1 MNVFELSV
9 SRDYVPGW
17 GVPEAIREL
26 FQNALDAQAA
36 DPANV
41 MDFEYVPEE
50 EKLIITNRTSS
61 LSTQSLLLGASSKRD
76 DESMIGQFG
85 EGYKIAVLVLVR
97 EGLDV
102 VFYNYDKKEVWRPRL
117 INSPRYGTEI
127 LAFFIDKEAQWTEAP
142 DNNLTIEITGLTE
155 GMFEQIKVTN
165 LHVKQRYATEPLA
178 TLETRYGSILLDDD
192 QKHKVYVNGLF
203 VCEYQDYEYG
213 YNFKPEHLK
222 LDRDRKLVS
231 DFDLKWLAST
241 MWLDNRGDPEFI
253 TRAVALAEK
262 GAADVAYIS
271 SIHSRRE
278 GFDSIAQE
286 ALEMFRKRYGAKAVP
301 VSSQYEAESLDPS
314 HKPIYVNPE
323 YKELI
328 TEAAGYEE
336 PTYIHTPTLYEEVER
351 WMELYESEIPEHALS
366 DLREI
371 LTRHGGEQ

>member
-1 MNVFELSV
+1 MSKFELSV

-85 EGYKIAVLVLVR
+85 EGYKIAVLVLAR

-117 INSPRYGTEI
+117 INSHRYGTEI
-127 LAFFIDKEAQWTEAP
+127 LAFFIDKEFQWSEVP

-155 GMFEQIKVTN
+155 EMFTQIKATN
-165 LHVKQRYATEPLA
+165 LHVNQRYATDPLT

-213 YNFKPEHLK
+213 YNFKPEYLK
-222 LDRDRKLVS
+222 LNRDRKLVS
-231 DFDLKWLAST
+231 DFDLKWLASI
-241 MWLDNRGDPEFI
+241 MWLDNGGDREFAI
-253 TRAVALAEK
+253 RAVALAEK
-262 GAADVAYIS
+262 GTADVAYIS

-278 GFDSIAQE
+278 GFDRIAQE

-301 VSSQYEAESLDPS
+301 VSSQYEAESLDPV

-328 TEAAGYEE
+328 TGAAGYEE
-336 PTYIHTPTLYEEVER
+336 PSYIHVPTLYEEVER
-351 WMELYESEIPEHALS
+351 WIELYEPEIPEHALS
-366 DLREI
+366 SLCEI
-371 LTRHGGEQ
+371 LARHGGER